1 MRISRFSALCLSAI
15 TVACAKAADN
25 TVDSAA
31 GASAMTP
38 AATTPAPAAVS
49 LADAAG
55 KWHVRATPQE
65 GKDSSVTEYV
75 LTATADSSGW
85 TITFPGRKPIA
96 VHVRTAGDSIIALA
110 GPYPSV
116 RRKGVQVNTES
127 VFRVQSGK
135 LTGTTIARY
144 NTKGADSVLHLRTEG
159 TKAP

>member
-1 MRISRFSALCLSAI
+1 MRISQFSALCLSAI
-15 TVACAKAADN
+15 TVACAKAADK

-31 GASAMTP
+31 GTTGMAP
-38 AATTPAPAAVS
+38 APTTPAAVS

-55 KWHVRATPQE
+55 KWNVRAIPQE

-85 TITFPGRKPIA
+85 TMTFPGRKPVA
-96 VHVRTAGDSIIALA
+96 VHVRTEGDSIIAMA

-116 RRKGVQVNTES
+116 RRKGVQVNTQS
-127 VFRVQSGK
+127 VYRVQNGK
-135 LTGTTIARY
+135 LTGTTIAHY
-144 NTKGADSVLHLRTEG
+144 ITKGADSVLHLRTEG